1 MEHWRPDNKNNGTQP
16 HHLTKKKNQARYLR
30 KNTILQGKK
39 TEKHIQ
45 NAHMKHCDGTDNN
58 RPLLLNNDKTSMQ
71 DSIDIE

>member
-1 MEHWRPDNKNNGTQP
+1 MEHRRYKNNGTQP
-16 HHLTKKKNQARYLR
+16 HHLTKKKKSSTIFEKKHYLTR
-30 KNTILQGKK
+30 EK

-58 RPLLLNNDKTSMQ
+58 RPLLLNNGKTSMQ